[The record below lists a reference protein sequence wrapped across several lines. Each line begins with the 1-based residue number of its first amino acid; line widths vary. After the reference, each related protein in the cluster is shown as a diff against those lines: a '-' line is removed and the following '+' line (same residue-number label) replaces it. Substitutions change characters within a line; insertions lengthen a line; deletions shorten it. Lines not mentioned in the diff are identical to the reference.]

1 MAKAKEDDVFFVGV
15 QDPIELRR
23 SILESSKDLLQYM
36 QRFEKFKEVRM
47 EKQEQFIKLGEVTA
61 EIAKLVRKLKTE
73 LPKTHIRARMHK
85 HEEEVKK
92 AAAKKK
98 AKKKA
103 KATKK
108 AKKTAKKAPPRPKA
122 KPEIKIKPAPEKPL
136 TDLEKLEAELG
147 AIETRLTKMT

>member
-108 AKKTAKKAPPRPKA
+108 AKKTAKKAPPRPKKKEA
-122 KPEIKIKPAPEKPL
+122 APKPAPEKPL